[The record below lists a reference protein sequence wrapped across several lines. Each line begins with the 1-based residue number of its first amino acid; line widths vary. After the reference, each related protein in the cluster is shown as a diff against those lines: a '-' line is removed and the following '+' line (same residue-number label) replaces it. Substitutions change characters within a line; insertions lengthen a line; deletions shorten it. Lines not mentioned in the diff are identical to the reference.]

1 MNFIQHKLNGI
12 NRRINSIKYGM
23 FYWRNSD
30 YKIPDILTINGTKK
44 KFKVEGMNINEFTGI
59 CINDCYRL
67 GYLKNKLDTVKTIV
81 DVGANSGMFTIAAR
95 QFFPNAKINCYE
107 PNPHLAETLSF
118 NAKQLNAVP
127 YMEAVMKE
135 DCHVNLNFT
144 ESDLATTASENQ
156 DGNVTGSSLDTVIKR
171 IGEIDILK
179 LDCEGAEWGI
189 LEDIERWKQ
198 VKSLSMEYHLWGK
211 AGSKVEHLFH
221 LLNEVNFKLIHHT
234 IYNAQQG
241 LIVALNKRILQ

>member
-1 MNFIQHKLNGI
+1 
-12 NRRINSIKYGM
+12 
-23 FYWRNSD
+23 
-30 YKIPDILTINGTKK
+30 
-44 KFKVEGMNINEFTGI
+44 
-59 CINDCYRL
+59 
-67 GYLKNKLDTVKTIV
+67 
-81 DVGANSGMFTIAAR
+81 MFTIAAR
-95 QFFPNAKINCYE
+95 QFFPEAKIDCYE

-144 ESDLATTASENQ
+144 ESDLATTANENQ
-156 DGNVTGSSLDTVIKR
+156 DGNVTGSSLATVIKR

-189 LEDIERWKQ
+189 LKDIESWKH
-198 VKSLSMEYHLWGK
+198 VKSLTMEYHLWGK
-211 AGSKVEHLFH
+211 PGSRVQDIFQ

-234 IYNAQQG
+234 IYNDQQG
-241 LIVALNKRILQ
+241 LIVAVNNNVILR